1 MDSIHKTVMVGFPR
15 AFHTDVQNGSKL
27 SKSWVAHTYQSFLL
41 YDRWPA
47 CHWAERRQWEKC
59 YPRHARLQ
67 WNCFIKS
74 WSVLFAACPEPIL
87 RTWPNSDQ
95 IHQASVE
102 QERAMCP
109 QGALLWHGVRQLMS
123 GSGKRKEISVLLNFL
138 FVTVLKNITHFV
150 PWEMVMSARFFI
162 DRTATVVT
170 HVDLQ

>member
-102 QERAMCP
+102 QERAMCLTRSTSLAWTVTTHEWEWQKERNFCLIKFP
-109 QGALLWHGVRQLMS
+109 LCYCIKKYNSFCALRNG
-123 GSGKRKEISVLLNFL
+123 
-138 FVTVLKNITHFV
+138 
-150 PWEMVMSARFFI
+150 
-162 DRTATVVT
+162 
-170 HVDLQ
+170 HVCQILHW